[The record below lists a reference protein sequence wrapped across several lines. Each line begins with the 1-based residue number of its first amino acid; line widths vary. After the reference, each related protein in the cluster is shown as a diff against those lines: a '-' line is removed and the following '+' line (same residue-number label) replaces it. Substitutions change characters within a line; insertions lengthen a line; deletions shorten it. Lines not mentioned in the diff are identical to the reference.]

1 MELEELRVKIDELD
15 EQLRSLLKERMEV
28 SVQVG
33 EYKKKNNVAIF
44 HPEREKEILEKNVAK
59 MEKLEFRSAYR
70 DILRKIM
77 ETSRRIQGNILFE
90 KSNGHATLDLEAI
103 IENQKPVTEAR
114 ILGYQGI
121 PGSYSSE
128 ALGLMMPGDEPRR
141 NYPTFSKAVEALKQ
155 GEISDLILP
164 VENSSTGGVKEVEH
178 LIASEGLCISGEY
191 ALPINHALLGVPN
204 SNIHQIKKVYSHS
217 QALSQCARFIEESGY
232 LAEPYFN
239 TAMSAKKVLE
249 ANDPRSGA
257 IASLQAAKLYGL
269 SVLAENIG
277 DNGTNYTRFVRVR
290 RTPIIDEEC
299 NKISVRLSMAH
310 EIGSLYRIIGII
322 TESDLNMTRI
332 ESRPIFG
339 KPWEYYFFIDF
350 EGNLFDDRVRK
361 AMYRMM
367 ESSSQ
372 FEFLGNYKK
381 GSRYGQGD

>member
-1 MELEELRVKIDELD
+1 MELEELRVRIDELD
-15 EQLRSLLKERMEV
+15 EQLRSLLAERMEI

-33 EYKKKNNVAIF
+33 KYKKENNVAIF
-44 HPEREKEILEKNVAK
+44 HPEREKEVLEKNVSK

-77 ETSRRIQGNILFE
+77 ETSRRIQGNIVFD
-90 KSNGHATLDLEAI
+90 KSDRHATLDLEALL
-103 IENQKPVTEAR
+103 EAGEPEQTER

-121 PGSYSSE
+121 PGSYSQE
-128 ALGLMMPGDEPRR
+128 ALDLMMPGDEPRK
-141 NYPTFSKAVEALKQ
+141 NYPTFGKAVDALKA
-155 GEISDLILP
+155 GEITDLILP
-164 VENSSTGGVKEVEH
+164 IENSSTGGVKEVEH
-178 LIASEGLCISGEY
+178 LIASEGLYISGEL
-191 ALPINHALLGVPN
+191 ALPINHALLGVPTAD
-204 SNIHQIKKVYSHS
+204 IHQIKRVYSHN
-217 QALSQCARFIEESGY
+217 QALSQCAKFIEDRGY
-232 LAEPYFN
+232 LAEPYYN

-249 ANDPRSGA
+249 TNDPRIGA

-290 RTPIIDEEC
+290 RAPGIDKAC

-350 EGNLFDDRVRK
+350 EGNLLEERVRK

-367 ESSSQ
+367 ESSTH
-372 FEFLGNYKK
+372 FDFLGNYKK
-381 GSRYGQGD
+381 GSSDGQGD

>member
-1 MELEELRVKIDELD
+1 MELDELRVKIDELD
-15 EQLRSLLKERMEV
+15 EQIRSLLLERMEV
-28 SVQVG
+28 SVLVG
-33 EYKKKNNVAIF
+33 EYKKKNSIAIF
-44 HPEREKEILEKNVAK
+44 HPDREKEVLEKNVSK

-77 ETSRRIQGNILFE
+77 ETSRRIQGNIVYE
-90 KSNGHATLDLEAI
+90 KREKHAMVDLEDI
-103 IENQKPVTEAR
+103 LNKKSSEMEER

-121 PGSYSSE
+121 PGSYSQE
-128 ALGLMMPGDEPRR
+128 ALDVMMPGNDPRR
-141 NYPTFSKAVEALKQ
+141 NYPTFEKAVMALKK

-164 VENSSTGGVKEVEH
+164 IENSSTGGVKEVEH
-178 LIASEGLCISGEY
+178 LIASMGLYISGELV
-191 ALPINHALLGVPN
+191 LPIKHALLGIPTAD
-204 SNIHQIKKVYSHS
+204 IHQIKRVFSHN
-217 QALSQCARFIEESGY
+217 QALSQCARFIEERGY
-232 LAEPYFN
+232 LPEPYYN
-239 TAMSAKKVLE
+239 TAMSAKKVLDS
-249 ANDPRSGA
+249 NDPRVGA
-257 IASLQAAKLYGL
+257 IASLQAGKLYGL
-269 SVLAENIG
+269 SVLAKNIG

-290 RTPIIDEEC
+290 RTPLIDKEC
-299 NKISVRLSMAH
+299 NKISVRLSMTH

-350 EGNLFDDRVRK
+350 EGNLLENRVRK

-381 GSRYGQGD
+381 GTFDGQGN